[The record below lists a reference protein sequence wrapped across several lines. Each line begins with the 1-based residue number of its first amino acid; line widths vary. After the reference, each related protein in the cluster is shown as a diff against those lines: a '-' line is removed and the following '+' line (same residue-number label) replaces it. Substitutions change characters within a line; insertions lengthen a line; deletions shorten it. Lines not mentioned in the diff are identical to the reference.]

1 MCIYIYIISID
12 HIYIYIISYL
22 YAYIHISYIYI
33 QTSYSF
39 HPTILTQNSTRWLRQ
54 RPEAFLHLLRCGAAV
69 ESHDAVGVARGEAP
83 QAEATAQRGQRGQG
97 PPAAPGSRHGEVG
110 LEPEKLGERSGNW
123 VEIASP
129 DSWMLNLET
138 CCWIMLWWALRV
150 EREAL
155 EQPWIGA
162 LLPTTTDLWLQPL
175 TTCMFRNADTL
186 QPHNHM
192 WTATCARVQTWG

>member
-1 MCIYIYIISID
+1 MCIYIY
-12 HIYIYIISYL
+12 HIYRSYIYIISYL
-22 YAYIHISYIYI
+22 YAYIHISYIYIYI

>member
-1 MCIYIYIISID
+1 M
-12 HIYIYIISYL
+12 
-22 YAYIHISYIYI
+22 YI

-138 CCWIMLWWALRV
+138 CC
-150 EREAL
+150 
-155 EQPWIGA
+155 
-162 LLPTTTDLWLQPL
+162 
-175 TTCMFRNADTL
+175 
-186 QPHNHM
+186 
-192 WTATCARVQTWG
+192 